1 MKSKALRKI
10 LTKSRS
16 RDQQGGRER
25 KRVSSNDLTYEPLP
39 CPSSFASGR
48 TSVFQPSPGQF
59 SATQLPWPTTVHLPP
74 SSGQRGKAHST
85 PSWVLSG
92 LAAARASVSA
102 EVQLDAPALVYAG
115 GQRDAPAPIPAE
127 GRTETPAPAPS
138 SASAISE
145 VTVEVQTS
153 VPAEVQPDAPAFV

>member
-16 RDQQGGRER
+16 RDQQGE
-25 KRVSSNDLTYEPLP
+25 KTRVFQRPDL
-39 CPSSFASGR
+39 ASGR
-48 TSVFQPSPGQF
+48 TSVFQPSPGQS
-59 SATQLPWPTTVHLPP
+59 SATQLTRPTTAHLPP
-74 SSGQRGKAHST
+74 SIGQRGKAHST

-127 GRTETPAPAPS
+127 GRTAPS
-138 SASAISE
+138 SALAISE